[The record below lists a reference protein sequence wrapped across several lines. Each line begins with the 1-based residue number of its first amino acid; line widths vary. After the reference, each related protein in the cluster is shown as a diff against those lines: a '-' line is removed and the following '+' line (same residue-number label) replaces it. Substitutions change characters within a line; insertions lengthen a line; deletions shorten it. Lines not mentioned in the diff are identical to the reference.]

1 MELNVKISNLTLTKT
16 SVIDNIRIR
25 VIGLDLFKSVSV
37 YVLLMC
43 GNTYIDTKNFT
54 LTGTDYTNWG
64 NDDTYITNYIMNAL
78 NTTPAA
84 LDPALAAL
92 EPAALDPALAAIE
105 PAALDPALAAIE
117 PAALEPA
124 ALEPALAAIEPAALE
139 PALAAIEPA
148 TVTD

>member
-1 MELNVKISNLTLTKT
+1 MELNVKVSNLTLTKT

-84 LDPALAAL
+84 VTDLVIEPAAIEPALAAL
-92 EPAALDPALAAIE
+92 EPA
-105 PAALDPALAAIE
+105 
-117 PAALEPA
+117 
-124 ALEPALAAIEPAALE
+124 
-139 PALAAIEPA
+139 